1 MEKVQGDWKNQLKM
15 GRNRRKQHSETT
27 AKIES
32 LHLLNRSYV
41 CHSSHRQCWCR
52 FRKHFPGSWYGCL
65 GNQNSLF
72 FLSLS
77 FLHVTN
83 SVLVHLTGQTY
94 IKSSYSRSERN
105 GKKFLVLLI
114 SRVRMICIHFKEQ
127 NFLKFHATPSF
138 FLPYTYFL
146 MVRLSISMPSAT
158 QILSSHCLYYALTNS
173 YY

>member
-1 MEKVQGDWKNQLKM
+1 M

-32 LHLLNRSYV
+32 LHLLNRSSATAHTMLV
-41 CHSSHRQCWCR
+41 QIQEA
-52 FRKHFPGSWYGCL
+52 FPRVLIWLPWQPKFS
-65 GNQNSLF
+65 
-72 FLSLS
+72 FLPSLS